1 MYCIAN
7 VFLYRSLCL
16 CFLHYSQIICWFM
29 DIATLFFIF
38 VFLLAFRKDCGN
50 WGNTCSVKHVQCAS
64 RGPLPVV
71 IQSGIDLLTN
81 ETKLRL
87 FINIYIY
94 IVGYHKTDLHK
105 SIIALCLYL
114 TCIFVQTRLCKI
126 YLKFQ

>member
-16 CFLHYSQIICWFM
+16 RFLHYSQIICWFM
-29 DIATLFFIF
+29 DIATLFLFL
-38 VFLLAFRKDCGN
+38 VFLLAFRKD
-50 WGNTCSVKHVQCAS
+50 WGNTCSGKHIQCAS

-94 IVGYHKTDLHK
+94 
-105 SIIALCLYL
+105 S
-114 TCIFVQTRLCKI
+114 RLPQNR
-126 YLKFQ
+126 FA